1 MAQNYYD
8 ILGVKKTATADELKK
23 AYRKLAIQN
32 HPDKHPDEKEKYE
45 KKFKE
50 INEAYSVLS
59 DANKRAIYD
68 QTGSAE
74 SANSGGFGGGSGFG
88 GFGGGAS
95 GFGGGFD
102 FGDINDIFNSFFG
115 NSRGGGFSSSA
126 RQSVNTRGSDLKY
139 RMDITLEEAFNCTTK
154 KAEYRTLGQCS
165 HCNGTGSAT
174 GKQEN
179 TKCSKCKG
187 SGTIRM
193 QQGFFIVEQT
203 CEYCGGS
210 GEVIAKPC
218 SFCSGEG
225 QEKVVKSIDI
235 KIPSGVSDGD
245 TIKVRGEGE
254 NGIRGGEPGDLYVV
268 FQIKQHKIFRK
279 NGANLEC
286 RVPIRFTQA
295 ALGAEITLIGIDR
308 RTLSL
313 KIPSGIQS
321 GEQLF
326 LRGEGM
332 PRKNGGRGDL
342 VATIIVE
349 TPVKL
354 TSEQKELLERFEEI
368 STASSSPKTENFF
381 DNLKKWFS

>member
-1 MAQNYYD
+1 MAANYYD

-45 KKFKE
+45 QKFKE

-74 SANSGGFGGGSGFG
+74 SANSGGFGGGSGFS
-88 GFGGGAS
+88 GFGGSS

-115 NSRGGGFSSSA
+115 NSKSTHGFSTSS
-126 RQSVNTRGSDLKY
+126 RQAVNTRGSDLKY
-139 RMDITLEEAFNCTTK
+139 KMDITLEEAFSCVTK
-154 KAEYRTLGQCS
+154 KAEYRTLGKCS
-165 HCNGTGSAT
+165 HCNGFGTAS
-174 GKQEN
+174 GKQEM
-179 TKCSKCKG
+179 SKCPHCKG
-187 SGTIRM
+187 HGTIRM

-203 CEYCGGS
+203 CEYCEGS
-210 GEVIAKPC
+210 GETVGNPC
-218 SFCSGEG
+218 KFCNGEG
-225 QEKVVKSIDI
+225 QEKIVKSVSV
-235 KIPSGVSDGD
+235 KIPAGVSEGD
-245 TIKVRGEGE
+245 TIKIRGEGE
-254 NGIRGGEPGDLYVV
+254 NGVRGGEAGDLYVV
-268 FQIKQHKIFRK
+268 FQIKSHKIFKK

-286 RVPIRFTQA
+286 RIPIRFTQA

-308 RTLSL
+308 RTLTL
-313 KIPSGIQS
+313 KVPAGTQN
-321 GEQLF
+321 GEQIF

-332 PRKNGGRGDL
+332 PRRNGGRGDL

-354 TSEQKELLERFEEI
+354 SSEQKALLERFEEI
-368 STASSSPKTENFF
+368 STSSSSPKTESFF
-381 DNLKKWFS
+381 DNLKKWFN